1 MALQALVRREE
12 GDICRRNQAA
22 ICLIFLKNCVLVV
35 VIENF
40 LGEFWICII
49 PIIFIP
55 PVPSA
60 APFPNSQPLIFYYH
74 HHIYIL

>member
-1 MALQALVRREE
+1 MQKEP
-12 GDICRRNQAA
+12 GC
-22 ICLIFLKNCVLVV
+22 CLIFLKNCVLVV

-55 PVPSA
+55 SVPSA
-60 APFPNSQPLIFYYH
+60 APFPNSWPLIFFYYH